1 MIMSHS
7 GDGSMD
13 LSEMV
18 AAASQLGCGGH
29 HQLHQPLRGLKKGP
43 WTAAEDSILMEYVK
57 KHGEGNWNAVQKNS
71 GLARCGKS
79 CRLRWAN
86 HLRPNLKKGS
96 LTAEEERIIIE
107 LHAKYGN
114 KWARMASQLP
124 GRTDNEIKNYW
135 NTRMKRRQRA
145 GLPIYPHEL
154 QHEGATAPFHH
165 QQAHHHQ
172 QQRHN
177 SNLSSSFSSLLC
189 SSHPRKANYSST
201 PSLSLYDHT
210 SFDASLQNH
219 QNSPSLN
226 YSNPAM
232 TAQFNAN
239 GGFAIPLSPVSP
251 VSPFGS
257 SSSALFNQTT
267 FPNQTV
273 LSTPSQYYNSGLGG
287 FGNYSTLTHSSMIM
301 GTPTYEPMNSE
312 LPSNQTTPPY
322 SPYTPTKPA
331 SSSANFN
338 GGEGVMEAASGNT
351 NGYEIETVTSPGK
364 RGSGLLD
371 DVLVQAGTLS
381 RNKRSRSGDSSSGES
396 GKDKYIVEEDVESAG
411 EEEEEDNVQ
420 EESTWKSS
428 GENSAENLRDGS
440 SSPSVGMKPSE
451 DPLEDMD
458 DDLLSL
464 LNFQNSAPVSESW
477 YVGSIS
483 DQASPGM
490 IGASDINVSLDVQ
503 QNTSTYASTVNMSAA
518 KPDVEIKRSLPP
530 CFWNNMPDI
539 C

>member
-1 MIMSHS
+1 MIVSNS

-13 LSEMV
+13 LNEMV
-18 AAASQLGCGGH
+18 AAAQLGGGA

-96 LTAEEERIIIE
+96 LTAEEERMIIE

-154 QHEGATAPFHH
+154 QHEVAASFHH
-165 QQAHHHQ
+165 QQAHQQ

-177 SNLSSSFSSLLC
+177 SNSSSSSFSSLLS

-201 PSLSLYDHT
+201 PSLSLYDHI
-210 SFDASLQNH
+210 SFDASLPNH
-219 QNSPSLN
+219 HNSPSLN
-226 YSNPAM
+226 YSNSAM
-232 TAQFNAN
+232 MTQFNGN
-239 GGFAIPLSPVSP
+239 SGFTIPLSPVSP

-257 SSSALFNQTT
+257 SSSALFNQTNI
-267 FPNQTV
+267 PNQT
-273 LSTPSQYYNSGLGG
+273 LLPTPSQYYNSGHGG
-287 FGNYSTLTHSSMIM
+287 FGNYSTLSLGSMIM

-312 LPSNQTTPPY
+312 LPSNQTPPY

-331 SSSANFN
+331 SSANFN
-338 GGEGVMEAASGNT
+338 GGEGLMEASGNT
-351 NGYEIETVTSPGK
+351 NGYEIETVTSQGK

-371 DVLVQAGTLS
+371 DVLVQADVICG
-381 RNKRSRSGDSSSGES
+381 NKRSRSGDSSSGES
-396 GKDKYIVEEDVESAG
+396 GKDKYIVEEEDESAG
-411 EEEEEDNVQ
+411 QEEEEDNVQ

-428 GENSAENLRDGS
+428 GDNSAENLREGS

-464 LNFQNSAPVSESW
+464 LNFQSAAPESESW
-477 YVGSIS
+477 YGGSIS

-490 IGASDINVSLDVQ
+490 NGAGDNNNVSLDIR

-518 KPDVEIKRSLPP
+518 EPDDEVKRSLPP
-530 CFWNNMPDI
+530 CFWNNMPGI

>member
-1 MIMSHS
+1 MIMSNS

-13 LSEMV
+13 LNEIV
-18 AAASQLGCGGH
+18 AASQLRGGA

-154 QHEGATAPFHH
+154 QHEAAVSF
-165 QQAHHHQ
+165 HQ
-172 QQRHN
+172 QQVHQQQQGHN
-177 SNLSSSFSSLLC
+177 SNSSSSSFSSLLS

-201 PSLSLYDHT
+201 LSLSLYDHM
-210 SFDASLQNH
+210 SFDAPLHNH
-219 QNSPSLN
+219 HNSHSLN
-226 YSNPAM
+226 YSNTTM

-239 GGFAIPLSPVSP
+239 GGYAIPLSPVSL

-257 SSSALFNQTT
+257 CSSALFNKVSV
-267 FPNQTV
+267 PNQTL
-273 LSTPSQYYNSGLGG
+273 LSTPSQYYNSGHGT
-287 FGNYSTLTHSSMIM
+287 FGNYNLSLSSMIM

-312 LPSNQTTPPY
+312 LPSNQTPPY

-331 SSSANFN
+331 SSADFN
-338 GGEGVMEAASGNT
+338 GSEGVMEASGNT
-351 NGYEIETVTSPGK
+351 NGYEIETLTPLGK

-371 DVLVQAGTLS
+371 DLLVQADSMS

-396 GKDKYIVEEDVESAG
+396 GKDKYIAEEENESADQ
-411 EEEEEDNVQ
+411 EEEEDNVQ

-440 SSPSVGMKPSE
+440 SSPSVGMKPTE

-464 LNFQNSAPVSESW
+464 LNFQSTAPVSESW
-477 YVGSIS
+477 YGGSIS
-483 DQASPGM
+483 DQASSGM
-490 IGASDINVSLDVQ
+490 NGASDINVRLDVQ

-518 KPDVEIKRSLPP
+518 EPDDEIKRILPP
-530 CFWNNMPDI
+530 CFWNNMPGI